1 MSYRIGVLGGMF
13 DPVHN
18 GHVEAARCA
27 LRKLALDELRMIPCQ
42 TPNHRRPAKI
52 GPQHRLHMIELAIRN
67 EPGIRVDPIEIDR
80 TGISYMVDTL
90 AILKTN
96 AGDCALVLVLGVDS
110 FNTIPQ
116 WHRWHQLLELCHF
129 LVLAR
134 PGIMI
139 SEDVI
144 AAPEFE
150 HSLVASTEELF
161 HTDSGRIMVL
171 DDFSFDISSTK
182 VRKLLAMNIDM
193 SAMLDE
199 NVIDYIRSNNL
210 YAK

>member
-1 MSYRIGVLGGMF
+1 MTTRIGVLGGMF

-27 LRKLALDELRMIPCQ
+27 LRELALDQLRMIPCQ

-67 EPGIRVDPIEIDR
+67 EPGMQVDPIEIDR
-80 TGISYMVDTL
+80 TGVSYMVDTL
-90 AILKTN
+90 AILKAN
-96 AGDCALVLVLGVDS
+96 AGDCALVLVLGADS

-116 WHRWHQLLELCHF
+116 WHRWRELLGLCHF

-134 PGIMI
+134 PGVTT
-139 SEDVI
+139 SEDVV

-150 HSLVASTEELF
+150 HSLVTSAEELF
-161 HTDSGRIMVL
+161 HTDSGRIRVL
-171 DDFSFDISSTK
+171 DDFSFDVSSTR
-182 VRKLLAMNIDM
+182 VRELLAMNADL
-193 SAMLDE
+193 STKLDE
-199 NVIDYIRSNNL
+199 NVIDYIRSSNL
-210 YAK
+210 YIK